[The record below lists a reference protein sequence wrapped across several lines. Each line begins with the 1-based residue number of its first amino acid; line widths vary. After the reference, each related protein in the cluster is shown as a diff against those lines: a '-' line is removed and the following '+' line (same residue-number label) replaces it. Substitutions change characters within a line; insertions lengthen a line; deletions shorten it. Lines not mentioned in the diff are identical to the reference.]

1 MNRNKQKTY
10 TSRGC
15 KHKKQHPLFV
25 TKPYF
30 SCTKEKNN
38 YNSYFIQL

>member
-1 MNRNKQKTY
+1 MNRNKQKLIQVEGV
-10 TSRGC
+10 SIKRI
-15 KHKKQHPLFV
+15 HPLFV

-38 YNSYFIQL
+38 CNSYFIQL